1 MISAFVLLLLYA
13 VYKVTEITTIQ
24 NILKEETL
32 VYRFVCEWMKWCR
45 E

>member
-1 MISAFVLLLLYA
+1 MISAFGLLLLYA
-13 VYKVTEITTIQ
+13 VYKVTEITTVQ

-32 VYRFVCEWMKWCR
+32 VYLFVCEWMKWCR